1 MGLMDYCGEGRDR
14 VVFLYRRRFI
24 LNVLELCKNV
34 YYNLNVSGM
43 VSTQISLSIICITF
57 FGYIVSN
64 LSYRFVG
71 ASTKMLFFRHELYL
85 LSGINIICSCLA
97 LDVINIFIGNINY
110 PKKKENLA
118 CGYIICKMIFIIIF
132 IAELILIGIFLYR
145 VYAFVSK
152 KSIIYQA
159 IWKKLDNRSKL
170 YNVFR
175 DKVAAISVRN
185 DEQETIK
192 KHNSYY
198 VEEMI
203 TLYLLYY
210 KSSENSEKDIFY
222 NAANIIQDY
231 ELYLSQG
238 YIELNLLERN
248 WKKYHKKANKIV
260 EISNNKKNKNHRD
273 KKMDEKVKPLI
284 EMAEEKPEKVT
295 KLDKLKNIVGGQFKC
310 KKKS

>member
-1 MGLMDYCGEGRDR
+1 M
-14 VVFLYRRRFI
+14 
-24 LNVLELCKNV
+24 

-43 VSTQISLSIICITF
+43 VTTQISLSIICITF

-71 ASTKMLFFRHELYL
+71 TSTKMLFFRHELYP

-110 PKKKENLA
+110 PKKKENPA

-185 DEQETIK
+185 SEQETIK

-210 KSSENSEKDIFY
+210 KSSGELESEKDIFY
-222 NAANIIQDY
+222 NAANNIQDH
-231 ELYLSQG
+231 ELYLSEG

-248 WKKYHKKANKIV
+248 WKKYDKKANKIV
-260 EISNNKKNKNHRD
+260 EISNNKKIKTIEIKRWMKKLSHFSRWQKKNQ
-273 KKMDEKVKPLI
+273 KKLP
-284 EMAEEKPEKVT
+284 
-295 KLDKLKNIVGGQFKC
+295 N
-310 KKKS
+310 

>member
-1 MGLMDYCGEGRDR
+1 MEERDR

-43 VSTQISLSIICITF
+43 VTTQISLSIICITF

-71 ASTKMLFFRHELYL
+71 TSTKMLFFRHELYP

-110 PKKKENLA
+110 PKKKENPT
-118 CGYIICKMIFIIIF
+118 CGYIICEMIFIIIF

-152 KSIIYQA
+152 KSIIYQK

-175 DKVAAISVRN
+175 DKVAVISVRN

-222 NAANIIQDY
+222 NAANNIQNH
-231 ELYLSQG
+231 ELYLSEG
-238 YIELNLLERN
+238 YIEQNLLVRN
-248 WKKYHKKANKIV
+248 WKKYDKKANKIV
-260 EISNNKKNKNHRD
+260 EISNNKKIKTIEIKRWM
-273 KKMDEKVKPLI
+273 KKLSH
-284 EMAEEKPEKVT
+284 
-295 KLDKLKNIVGGQFKC
+295 FSRW
-310 KKKS
+310 KKKNQKKLPN

>member
-1 MGLMDYCGEGRDR
+1 M
-14 VVFLYRRRFI
+14 
-24 LNVLELCKNV
+24 NVLELCKNV

-43 VSTQISLSIICITF
+43 VTTQISLSIICITF

-71 ASTKMLFFRHELYL
+71 TSTKMLFFRHELYP

-110 PKKKENLA
+110 PKKKENPA
-118 CGYIICKMIFIIIF
+118 CGYIICEMIFIIIF

-152 KSIIYQA
+152 KSIIYQK

-170 YNVFR
+170 YNVFS

-210 KSSENSEKDIFY
+210 KSSGELESEKDIFY
-222 NAANIIQDY
+222 NAANNIQDH
-231 ELYLSQG
+231 ELYLSKG
-238 YIELNLLERN
+238 YIEQNLLVRN
-248 WKKYHKKANKIV
+248 WKK
-260 EISNNKKNKNHRD
+260 
-273 KKMDEKVKPLI
+273 
-284 EMAEEKPEKVT
+284 
-295 KLDKLKNIVGGQFKC
+295 
-310 KKKS
+310 

>member
-1 MGLMDYCGEGRDR
+1 MD
-14 VVFLYRRRFI
+14 
-24 LNVLELCKNV
+24 VLEFCKNV
-34 YYNLNVSGM
+34 CYELNVSGM
-43 VSTQISLSIICITF
+43 VSTQVSLSIICITF

-64 LSYRFVG
+64 LSYRFAG
-71 ASTKMLFFRHELYL
+71 ASTKMLFFRHELYRF
-85 LSGINIICSCLA
+85 SGINIICLCLA
-97 LDVINIFIGNINY
+97 LDVINIFLGNINY
-110 PKKKENLA
+110 PKKEDNPA
-118 CGYIICKMIFIIIF
+118 WCYIICKMIFIFIF

-152 KSIIYQA
+152 KSIIYQK

-185 DEQETIK
+185 SEQETIK

-210 KSSENSEKDIFY
+210 NKLSGDPERGIFY
-222 NAANIIQDY
+222 NAANNIQDH
-231 ELYLSQG
+231 ELYLSEG
-238 YIELNLLERN
+238 YIELNLLKRN
-248 WKKYHKKANKIV
+248 WKKYDKKANKIV
-260 EISNNKKNKNHRD
+260 EISSNLENKNHRD
-273 KKMDEKVKPLI
+273 KKMDDKVKPLI
-284 EMAEEKPEKVT
+284 EKAEEKSKKVMKPEKS
-295 KLDKLKNIVGGQFKC
+295 KNKVGRQFKC

>member
-1 MGLMDYCGEGRDR
+1 M
-14 VVFLYRRRFI
+14 
-24 LNVLELCKNV
+24 NVLELCKNV

-43 VSTQISLSIICITF
+43 VTTQISLSIICITF

-71 ASTKMLFFRHELYL
+71 TSTKMLFFRHELYP

-110 PKKKENLA
+110 PKKKENPA

-152 KSIIYQA
+152 KSIIYQK

-185 DEQETIK
+185 SEQETIK

-210 KSSENSEKDIFY
+210 KSSGELESEKDIFY
-222 NAANIIQDY
+222 NAANNIQDH
-231 ELYLSQG
+231 ELYLSEG

-248 WKKYHKKANKIV
+248 WKKYDKKANKIV

-273 KKMDEKVKPLI
+273 KKMDEKVKPLF

>member
-1 MGLMDYCGEGRDR
+1 MEERDR

-43 VSTQISLSIICITF
+43 VTTQISLSIICITF

-71 ASTKMLFFRHELYL
+71 TSTKMLFFRHELYP

-110 PKKKENLA
+110 PKKKENPA

-152 KSIIYQA
+152 KSIIYQK

-175 DKVAAISVRN
+175 DKVAVISVRN

-222 NAANIIQDY
+222 NAANNIQNH

-238 YIELNLLERN
+238 YIEQNLLVRN
-248 WKKYHKKANKIV
+248 WKKYDKKANKIV

-273 KKMDEKVKPLI
+273 KKMDEKVKPLF
-284 EMAEEKPEKVT
+284 EMEEEKPEKVT

>member
-1 MGLMDYCGEGRDR
+1 M
-14 VVFLYRRRFI
+14 
-24 LNVLELCKNV
+24 NVLELCKNV

-43 VSTQISLSIICITF
+43 VTTQISLSIICITF
-57 FGYIVSN
+57 FGYIVSY
-64 LSYRFVG
+64 LSYRFLG
-71 ASTKMLFFRHELYL
+71 TSTKMLFFRHELYP

-110 PKKKENLA
+110 PKKKENPA

-185 DEQETIK
+185 SEQETIK

-210 KSSENSEKDIFY
+210 KSSEELESEKDIFY
-222 NAANIIQDY
+222 IAANNIQDH
-231 ELYLSQG
+231 ELYLSEG

-248 WKKYHKKANKIV
+248 WKKYDKKANKIV
-260 EISNNKKNKNHRD
+260 EISNNKKNKNRRD
-273 KKMDEKVKPLI
+273 RKMEEKVKPLL

>member
-1 MGLMDYCGEGRDR
+1 MDYCGEGRDR
-14 VVFLYRRRFI
+14 VVFLYRGRFI

-71 ASTKMLFFRHELYL
+71 ASTKMLFFRHELYP

-248 WKKYHKKANKIV
+248 WKIYHKKANKIV
-260 EISNNKKNKNHRD
+260 EISNNKNHRD

>member
-1 MGLMDYCGEGRDR
+1 M
-14 VVFLYRRRFI
+14 
-24 LNVLELCKNV
+24 NVLELCKNV

-43 VSTQISLSIICITF
+43 VTTQISLSIICITF

-71 ASTKMLFFRHELYL
+71 TSTKMLFFRHELYP

-110 PKKKENLA
+110 PKKKENPA

-175 DKVAAISVRN
+175 DKVAVISVRN

-222 NAANIIQDY
+222 NAANNIQNH

-238 YIELNLLERN
+238 YIEQNLLVRN
-248 WKKYHKKANKIV
+248 WKKYDKKANKIV

-273 KKMDEKVKPLI
+273 KKMDEKVKPLF
-284 EMAEEKPEKVT
+284 EMEEEKPEKVT

>member
-1 MGLMDYCGEGRDR
+1 M
-14 VVFLYRRRFI
+14 
-24 LNVLELCKNV
+24 NVLELCKNV

-43 VSTQISLSIICITF
+43 VTTQISLSIICITF

-71 ASTKMLFFRHELYL
+71 TSTKMLFFRHELYP

-110 PKKKENLA
+110 PKKKENPA
-118 CGYIICKMIFIIIF
+118 CGYIICEMIFIIIF

-210 KSSENSEKDIFY
+210 KSSGELESEKDIFY
-222 NAANIIQDY
+222 NAANNIQDH
-231 ELYLSQG
+231 ELYLSEG

-248 WKKYHKKANKIV
+248 WKKYDKKANKIV

-273 KKMDEKVKPLI
+273 KKMDEKVKPLF

>member
-1 MGLMDYCGEGRDR
+1 M
-14 VVFLYRRRFI
+14 
-24 LNVLELCKNV
+24 NVLELCKNV

-43 VSTQISLSIICITF
+43 VTTQISLSIICITF

-71 ASTKMLFFRHELYL
+71 TSTKMLFFRHELYP

-110 PKKKENLA
+110 PKKKENPA

-185 DEQETIK
+185 SEQETIK

-222 NAANIIQDY
+222 NAANNIQNH

-238 YIELNLLERN
+238 YIEQNLLVRN
-248 WKKYHKKANKIV
+248 WKKYDKKANKIV

-273 KKMDEKVKPLI
+273 KKMDEKVKPLF

-295 KLDKLKNIVGGQFKC
+295 KLDKLKNIAGGQFKC